1 MEMIMRLNIVQIG
14 NSRGLRLPKALLEQ
28 CGIKNSVNIEV
39 ENHSLIITP
48 ILSPRKGWDEAF
60 LKMSNKK
67 DDYLLDAEDEAHS
80 WEKEEWV
87 W

>member
-1 MEMIMRLNIVQIG
+1 MRLNIVQIG
-14 NSRGLRLPKALLEQ
+14 NSKGLRLPKALLEQ
-28 CGIKNSVNIEV
+28 CGIKNSVNAEV

-48 ILSPRKGWDEAF
+48 IISHRKGWEEAF

-67 DDYLLDAEDEAHS
+67 DDYLLEAEDETHL
-80 WEKEEWV
+80 WDKEEWV